1 MPTAVLIL
9 ESENANVAVSALG
22 PEVRRDLPRT
32 RSRISS
38 ADGAAVLEIEAADTT
53 SMRAAVNSFLEC
65 ITITEDIDRITKGT
79 P

>member
-1 MPTAVLIL
+1 MPAAVLRI
-9 ESENANVAVSALG
+9 ESSGAETAASALG

-38 ADGAAVLEIEAADTT
+38 RNGVTVLEIEARDTT

-65 ITITEDIDRITKGT
+65 IAVTEDIDRITKGLK
-79 P
+79 